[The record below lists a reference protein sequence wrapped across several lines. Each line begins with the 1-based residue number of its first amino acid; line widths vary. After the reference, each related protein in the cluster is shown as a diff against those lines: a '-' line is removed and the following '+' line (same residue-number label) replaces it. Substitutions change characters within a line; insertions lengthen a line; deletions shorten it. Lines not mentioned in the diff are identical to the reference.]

1 MFEIQDAAKAAFKAS
16 PELYPIINGI
26 VRDEDEDTVE
36 INLNLLAI
44 DLYKARKDNFTK
56 VTIEGKTRM
65 IWTSLKSYVEEVRE
79 AFEYHIEGMR
89 DEAVEFL
96 IHIYTGEAN
105 EYKELQTT
113 FGNYVREWI
122 KNNGDDDELKDIAYN
137 FVVYDGGQYLIT
149 NQDASKLV

>member
-1 MFEIQDAAKAAFKAS
+1 MVIQYCLTLLSLCF
-16 PELYPIINGI
+16 
-26 VRDEDEDTVE
+26 VRP
-36 INLNLLAI
+36 LLS
-44 DLYKARKDNFTK
+44 RSHRPNM
-56 VTIEGKTRM
+56 G
-65 IWTSLKSYVEEVRE
+65 
-79 AFEYHIEGMR
+79 

-96 IHIYTGEAN
+96 IHLYTGEAN

>member
-26 VRDEDEDTVE
+26 VRDEDEDTVD

-44 DLYKARKDNFTK
+44 DLFRSREDTWC
-56 VTIEGKTRM
+56 TT
-65 IWTSLKSYVEEVRE
+65 LKMYVEEVKE

-96 IHIYTGEAN
+96 IHLYTGEAN

-122 KNNGDDDELKDIAYN
+122 KNNEDGDELQDIAYN

>member
-26 VRDEDEDTVE
+26 VRDEDEDTVD

-44 DLYKARKDNFTK
+44 DLFRSREDTWC
-56 VTIEGKTRM
+56 TT
-65 IWTSLKSYVEEVRE
+65 LKMYVEEVKE

-96 IHIYTGEAN
+96 IHLYTGEAN